1 MPIIGAS
8 KPVFCIGRKNSD
20 RCDPKSL
27 LPNCPQAARACLTLC
42 FLLALSQ
49 PAAPAAAPRDG
60 QHDFDFGEGTWHTH
74 IVRNVNPFDGKSP
87 VIEIDGTVTSTK
99 VWGGR
104 AWLEQIE
111 ADGPK
116 GHWQALNLFL
126 YNPTAHQWSQ
136 SFSNSN
142 AGTLGSPFVGEFKD
156 GRAELFSQDTFNNK
170 AILVRA
176 VWSNITANAHR
187 YEEFFSDDGGQTWRL
202 SFTANK
208 TRIPA
213 RDP

>member
-1 MPIIGAS
+1 VTS
-8 KPVFCIGRKNSD
+8 VTRRS
-20 RCDPKSL
+20 SL
-27 LPNCPQAARACLTLC
+27 PGWPQAVRACLSLC
-42 FLLALSQ
+42 LLLVLSQ
-49 PAAPAAAPRDG
+49 PAAPAAPASAPHDG

-74 IVRNVNPFDGKSP
+74 IVRHLDPFDGKSP
-87 VIEIDGTVTSTK
+87 VIEIEGTVSSRK

-111 ADGPK
+111 AEGPK

-142 AGTLGSPFVGEFKD
+142 AGTIGAPFVGEFKD
-156 GRAELFSQDTFNNK
+156 GRAELFSQDTFNDK

-176 VWSNITANAHR
+176 VWSNITADAHR
-187 YEEFFSDDGGQTWRL
+187 YEEFFSDDGGKTWRL

-213 RDP
+213 SAP

>member
-1 MPIIGAS
+1 LAS
-8 KPVFCIGRKNSD
+8 
-20 RCDPKSL
+20 
-27 LPNCPQAARACLTLC
+27 
-42 FLLALSQ
+42 SQ
-49 PAAPAAAPRDG
+49 PAEPATAPPGG

-74 IVRNVNPFDGKSP
+74 IVRNVSPFDAKSP
-87 VIEIDGTVTSTK
+87 VIEIDGTVTSSK

-126 YNPTAHQWSQ
+126 YNPAAHQWSQ
-136 SFSNSN
+136 SFSNSD
-142 AGTLGSPFVGEFKD
+142 AGTLGSAFVGEFKD
-156 GRAELFSQDTFNNK
+156 GRAELFAQDTFNNK

-187 YEEFFSDDGGQTWRL
+187 YEEFFSEDGGQTWRL
-202 SFTANK
+202 SFTATK

>member
-1 MPIIGAS
+1 VTPVTRRAS
-8 KPVFCIGRKNSD
+8 P
-20 RCDPKSL
+20 PKWPRAVRSCLSL
-27 LPNCPQAARACLTLC
+27 CL
-42 FLLALSQ
+42 LLASSQ
-49 PAAPAAAPRDG
+49 PAAPATAPRDG
-60 QHDFDFGEGTWHTH
+60 QHDFDFGAGTWHTH
-74 IVRNVNPFDGKSP
+74 IVRHVNPFDDKSP
-87 VIEIDGTVTSTK
+87 VIEIDGTVSSAK
-99 VWGGR
+99 IWGGR

-111 ADGPK
+111 ADSPK

-126 YNPTAHQWSQ
+126 YNPAAHQWSQ

-156 GRAELFSQDTFNNK
+156 GRAELFAQDTFNDK

-187 YEEFFSDDGGQTWRL
+187 YEEFFSDDGGRTWRL
-202 SFTANK
+202 SFTASK
-208 TRIPA
+208 TRIPT

>member
-1 MPIIGAS
+1 L
-8 KPVFCIGRKNSD
+8 V
-20 RCDPKSL
+20 
-27 LPNCPQAARACLTLC
+27 
-42 FLLALSQ
+42 LSQ
-49 PAAPAAAPRDG
+49 PAAPASAPRDG
-60 QHDFDFGEGTWHTH
+60 QHDFDFSEGTWHTH
-74 IVRNVNPFDGKSP
+74 IVRNTNPFDSKSP
-87 VIEIDGTVTSTK
+87 VIEIEGTVSSRK

-111 ADGPK
+111 AEGPK

-142 AGTLGSPFVGEFKD
+142 AGTIGAAFVGEFKD
-156 GRAELFSQDTFNNK
+156 GRAELFSQDTFNDK

-176 VWSNITANAHR
+176 VWSNITADAHR
-187 YEEFFSDDGGQTWRL
+187 YEEFFSDDGGKTWRL

-213 RDP
+213 SAP

>member
-1 MPIIGAS
+1 MTSVTRRP
-8 KPVFCIGRKNSD
+8 
-20 RCDPKSL
+20 SL
-27 LPNCPQAARACLTLC
+27 RGWPQAVRTCVSLCLLV
-42 FLLALSQ
+42 FLSQ
-49 PAAPAAAPRDG
+49 PAAPATALAPAARDG

-74 IVRNVNPFDGKSP
+74 IVRHIDPFDDKSA
-87 VIEIDGTVTSTK
+87 VIEIEGTVSSRK
-99 VWGGR
+99 VWGGH

-142 AGTLGSPFVGEFKD
+142 TGTLGSPFVGSFKD
-156 GRAELFSQDTFNNK
+156 GRAELYCQDTFNDK

-176 VWSNITANAHR
+176 VWSNITADAHR
-187 YEEFFSDDGGQTWRL
+187 YEESFSDDGGKTWRL

-213 RDP
+213 SAP